1 MVTATKETGLLRKAE
16 NTSAFLKCGILG
28 FSGTGKTYLA
38 TEMAVGLHKHLKSK
52 KPVAFLDTEN
62 GSDYSIPRFDQAK
75 IQLITAKTRAFSDLL
90 KIVQE
95 AEQKC
100 SILIIDSISHFWTEL
115 QQAYMTKKKINR
127 MLFQHWLPV
136 KTEWRRFTDV
146 YLNSKLHIILCGR
159 AGWEYDLT
167 EDEEGKKELVKTGT
181 KMRVETELGYEPSL
195 LLEIERMKIRPANTK
210 SEIEMELMYRTYVL
224 KDRADKINGKYF
236 DNAVFENFLPHINFL
251 NIGGKHLAVDTT
263 RTSEALFDSNGSGW
277 ERQKKKEIALE
288 EIKNELLKRWDNR
301 SRPDQ
306 LCKVECLK
314 QVFLTGSWKAV
325 EGLPVEHL
333 EKGLKMIKQIA
344 VQDIETIVT
353 QQIQKEEKEKP
364 KEEKSK
370 TKKEVKKNV

>member
-16 NTSAFLKCGILG
+16 STSAYAKIGILG
-28 FSGTGKTYLA
+28 FAGTGKTYLA
-38 TEMAVGLHKHLKSK
+38 TNIAVGLYKYLKSK
-52 KPVAFLDTEN
+52 KPIAFLDTEN
-62 GSDYSIPRFDQAK
+62 GSDFAIPRFEQAK

-90 KIVQE
+90 RIVQE

-115 QQAYMTKKKINR
+115 QQAYMTKKKITR

-167 EDEEGKKELVKTGT
+167 EDDEGKKELIKTGT

-263 RTSEALFDSNGSGW
+263 RTSEALFENSGSGW

-288 EIKNELLKRWDNR
+288 DLNTELLKRWDNR
-301 SRPDQ
+301 ARFDQ
-306 LCKVECLK
+306 LCRAEALK
-314 QVFLTGSWKAV
+314 QIFHTSSKTSI
-325 EGLPVEHL
+325 EGLPMEHL
-333 EKGLKMIKQIA
+333 EKGLKMMKQI
-344 VQDIETIVT
+344 VIQDIETIVSR
-353 QQIQKEEKEKP
+353 QIQKEEK
-364 KEEKSK
+364 SK
-370 TKKEVKKNV
+370 KKEGKKNA